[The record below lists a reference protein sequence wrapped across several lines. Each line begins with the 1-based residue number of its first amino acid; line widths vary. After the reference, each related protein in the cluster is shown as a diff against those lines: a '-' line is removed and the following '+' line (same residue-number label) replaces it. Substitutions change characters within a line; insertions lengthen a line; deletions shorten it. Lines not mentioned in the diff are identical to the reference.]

1 MSLVH
6 GLVGTLLPFV
16 GAIPGSV
23 ITRRNIRGWYEHLDR
38 PAWRPPNWAFG
49 PVWTALYAGMGYARC
64 GSRVVVQFYCVNWLM
79 FCLFLIPS
87 DWKEK

>member
-1 MSLVH
+1 MSVVQ

-64 GSRVVVQFYCVNWLM
+64 GRWSNIIVHLPVIYL
-79 FCLFLIPS
+79 LDLDPH
-87 DWKEK
+87 

>member
-1 MSLVH
+1 MSVVQ
-6 GLVGTLLPFV
+6 GLVGTLLPFL

-64 GSRVVVQFYCVNWLM
+64 WSREVLQYCVNWLI